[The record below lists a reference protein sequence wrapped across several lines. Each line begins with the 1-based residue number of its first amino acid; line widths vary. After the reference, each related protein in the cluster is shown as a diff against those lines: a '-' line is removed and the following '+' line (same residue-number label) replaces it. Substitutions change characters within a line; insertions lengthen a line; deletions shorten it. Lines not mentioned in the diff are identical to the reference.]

1 MSYNLR
7 YWKIGLGI
15 AAVLIIIA
23 AVTSGVVFGAAPGKG
38 STKKMKAE
46 IVGPGFPPNHPVENI
61 GFLKGRFYY
70 AALLPNTK
78 NVVVVQVKFKT
89 GTMKYEMEESIS
101 RILTNGDQRDR
112 TTGAELEQLYQDAS
126 VATAKY
132 YGDKYVLANIRT
144 T

>member
-1 MSYNLR
+1 
-7 YWKIGLGI
+7 
-15 AAVLIIIA
+15 
-23 AVTSGVVFGAAPGKG
+23 
-38 STKKMKAE
+38 
-46 IVGPGFPPNHPVENI
+46 
-61 GFLKGRFYY
+61 
-70 AALLPNTK
+70 
-78 NVVVVQVKFKT
+78 
-89 GTMKYEMEESIS
+89 MKYEIEESIS